1 MTISPLVEPG
11 AELSAAESARTV
23 RQRGLPPLTEID
35 RRRLASARVLVLG
48 AGRLGSPAVRNL
60 ASAGVGTIGIVAADD
75 IEIELDPNTEPN
87 TGGNT
92 ALAPVSARDSVLEF
106 APVSARASATE
117 AAPGSE
123 SASASGPAPAPAVA
137 PAQPS
142 RRAGRHAAEPAKDA
156 PAETPADAAADEV
169 AELAAEAAPEAD
181 IIRHPG
187 RLTPANAFEILA
199 GYDLVIDCA
208 DDFPAPFLA
217 NDTCAALG
225 LPLVWASVL
234 RGDAQLSAF
243 WAHPPAGSD
252 VTGVHLRDL
261 YPAPPA
267 PGERPVFPDADVLG
281 ALCGQ
286 VGSLMAGEAIKLIT
300 GIAEPLLGRRL
311 VIDALSG
318 RFTETPLLGTGVP
331 AACAMPA
338 VPTVGAVPAAGA
350 ALPTLSP
357 VELVER
363 MTALAAGTDA
373 LLVVDVR
380 EPAEHAESA
389 VPGSL
394 LLPLDRILTAEG
406 RKELPRDI
414 SLVVHCHRGTR
425 ADRAATAL
433 RDAGFTDVSVLSGG
447 IVAWDDAVAGGTAP
461 GRGSEWADA
470 LTSQPAPAQG

>member
-1 MTISPLVEPG
+1 MYK
-11 AELSAAESARTV
+11 
-23 RQRGLPPLTEID
+23 RQ
-35 RRRLASARVLVLG
+35 
-48 AGRLGSPAVRNL
+48 
-60 ASAGVGTIGIVAADD
+60 
-75 IEIELDPNTEPN
+75 
-87 TGGNT
+87 
-92 ALAPVSARDSVLEF
+92 
-106 APVSARASATE
+106 
-117 AAPGSE
+117 
-123 SASASGPAPAPAVA
+123 
-137 PAQPS
+137 
-142 RRAGRHAAEPAKDA
+142 
-156 PAETPADAAADEV
+156 
-169 AELAAEAAPEAD
+169 
-181 IIRHPG
+181 
-187 RLTPANAFEILA
+187 FEILA

-234 RGDAQLSAF
+234 HGDAQLSVF
-243 WAHPPAGSD
+243 WAHPPADSD

-267 PGERPVFPDADVLG
+267 PGEPPVFPEADLLG

-300 GIAEPLLGRRL
+300 GVAEPLLGRRL

-318 RFTETPLLGTGVP
+318 QFTETPLLGTGVP

-338 VPTVGAVPAAGA
+338 VTAATAATAVGAAQAVGA
-350 ALPTLSP
+350 APGDLPSLSP

-380 EPAEHAESA
+380 EPGEHAESA
-389 VPGSL
+389 VPGAL
-394 LLPLDRILTAEG
+394 LLPLGRILTAEG
-406 RKELPRDI
+406 REELPRDV

-461 GRGSEWADA
+461 GRGSEWADT